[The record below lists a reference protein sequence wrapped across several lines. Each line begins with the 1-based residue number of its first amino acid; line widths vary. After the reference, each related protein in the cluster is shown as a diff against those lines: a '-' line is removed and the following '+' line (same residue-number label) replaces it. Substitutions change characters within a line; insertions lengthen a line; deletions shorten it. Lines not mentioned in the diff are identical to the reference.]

1 MSFFEPGQ
9 GSQLTTAEVAWI
21 AAAVQAGLP
30 SAGNALEVFRV
41 NSAGTNFEL
50 AASSGG
56 SGFTL
61 LTSTTQANG
70 STKSF
75 VFPLATKQPT
85 LIYVDNEGLTATD
98 QTVATNVQWTWNQ
111 STLTATL
118 VGAPPI
124 NSIFAIQ

>member
-9 GSQLTTAEVAWI
+9 LNQLTTAEVAWI

-50 AASSGG
+50 AASSG
-56 SGFTL
+56 FTL
-61 LTSTTQANG
+61 LTSSNQANG

-75 VFPLATKQPT
+75 IFPLATAQPR
-85 LIYVDNEGLTATD
+85 LVYVDNEGLTRAD
-98 QTVATNVQWTWNQ
+98 QTAAANVQWTWNQ
-111 STLTATL
+111 TTLTVTL
-118 VGAPPI
+118 VGPPPI

>member
-50 AASSGG
+50 ATS

-61 LTSTTQANG
+61 LTSTTPANG

-98 QTVATNVQWTWNQ
+98 QTVAANVQWTWNQ